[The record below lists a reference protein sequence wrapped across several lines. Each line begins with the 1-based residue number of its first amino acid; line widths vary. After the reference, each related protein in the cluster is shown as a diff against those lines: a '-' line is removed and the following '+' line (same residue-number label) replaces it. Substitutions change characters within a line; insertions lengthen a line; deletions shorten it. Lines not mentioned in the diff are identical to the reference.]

1 MKSSLFTRL
10 FSRKR
15 RQTNAGAVTPE
26 DIRRKL
32 ASYQKLEGPAS
43 FGGPQLYSV
52 EEVDSPERASRRPEQ
67 GNG

>member
-1 MKSSLFTRL
+1 MKPSLFTRL

-15 RQTNAGAVTPE
+15 RSARDGAVTPD

-32 ASYQKLEGPAS
+32 ASYQKQEGPAS

-52 EEVDSPERASRRPEQ
+52 EEVDPAERAPRRSEQ
-67 GNG
+67 VNG